1 MKIKC
6 PFCDQGYDIE
16 ASMLGVEGECENCG
30 NSFVISEDVVCDKD
44 HISTSTQEKAPQGT
58 KIETKVDDPYTMAGA
73 SFAQETKTTLKPLT
87 CDMCGSSNIIKQDGI
102 FVCQSCGTKYSVEEA
117 KKMMASGTVNI
128 SGVVKVDETEK
139 LSNLYKIA
147 RRAKA
152 EDNYENAAKYYN
164 MIIVEDPNSWEA
176 SFFSVYYKAMD
187 CKIAEIASAAL
198 SVANSLKSVFP
209 LISDFLKSTDDR
221 ERAIDEIYEKCFEI
235 VNGMCSAA
243 TAHHNEID
251 WKIRSEYES
260 DYANRM
266 WNTISILILLGDQ
279 LEKYSKEEGDK
290 SKKYLNMAADSW
302 KEALKNVRSSVIVE
316 TEFPIETYVKKI
328 REIQPEYQLPVNTV
342 NTGGCYIATAVYGSY
357 DCPQVWTLRRYRDNF
372 LAKSL
377 CGRLFIHVYY
387 AISPILVCFFGNL
400 EWFKK
405 FWKKRLDRMVE
416 RLNAEGVDNTPYRD
430 KKW

>member
-6 PFCDQGYDIE
+6 PFCDQGYNIE

-44 HISTSTQEKAPQGT
+44 HISTSTQEKVPQGA

-73 SFAQETKTTLKPLT
+73 SFVQESKTTLKPLT

-221 ERAIDEIYEKCFEI
+221 ERAIDEIYEKCFEL
-235 VNGMCSAA
+235 VNGMCSVA
-243 TAHHNEID
+243 TAHHNEIN
-251 WKIRSEYES
+251 WQIRSEYES
-260 DYANRM
+260 DYVNRM

-316 TEFPIETYVKKI
+316 AEFPIETYVKKI

-372 LAKSL
+372 FAKSL

-405 FWKKRLDRMVE
+405 FWKKRLDRLVE